1 MNEYIK
7 ILVSKY
13 VSGTLSDEEA
23 VRLAKWI
30 KMSGNNAELFRN
42 AVRDMEKNRTTTS
55 DAVEFWN
62 RLAKDKFSANA
73 GSKKTFRNSWAK
85 YAGAV
90 AAAFAVIVT
99 VSILVMNIDKKD
111 IPERN

>member
-1 MNEYIK
+1 MPAIGKMNEYIK

-42 AVRDMEKNRTTTS
+42 AVRDMEKTGPRPPMLSNSGIASR
-55 DAVEFWN
+55 
-62 RLAKDKFSANA
+62 
-73 GSKKTFRNSWAK
+73 KTNSRPMPVPK
-85 YAGAV
+85 RPSG
-90 AAAFAVIVT
+90 I
-99 VSILVMNIDKKD
+99 
-111 IPERN
+111 RG